1 MTVVTTANFVD
12 QWGIFS
18 AIDNLVQAVAAIPVK
33 INTFFRPHAA
43 VTTTP
48 AVTTAAPAVTTVAHA
63 VTTAAPA
70 VTTAAPAVTTV
81 APVTAAVVGPKD
93 AREAKQD
100 SEAAPE
106 PL

>member
-48 AVTTAAPAVTTVAHA
+48 AVTTAAPAVTTVA
-63 VTTAAPA
+63 PA

>member
-48 AVTTAAPAVTTVAHA
+48 AVTTAAPAVTT
-63 VTTAAPA
+63 
-70 VTTAAPAVTTV
+70 AAPAVTTV

>member
-48 AVTTAAPAVTTVAHA
+48 AVTTAAPAVTTVA
-63 VTTAAPA
+63 
-70 VTTAAPAVTTV
+70 
-81 APVTAAVVGPKD
+81 PVTAAVVGPKD